1 MIINLN
7 NLPKKNKITA
17 NVCIIGGG
25 TVGLFLAHRLS
36 LNNIPVT
43 IIEAGREES
52 KKFKNNTYKFKN
64 YLNKNTLLNER
75 FVLGGKSTIWGG
87 QMLALQ
93 KSDVSNRKYINIKAW
108 KIKYEEITK
117 YFPTVMKS
125 FNFRFIKNQS
135 RFMSN
140 KKKNFS
146 FFNKDFDL
154 RFSVF
159 IKPKIKNF
167 YRFFFKDITNDSQ
180 QHIYIN
186 SKVLEINN
194 SKNNTSVKNIIAKS
208 NNGNTLEIETKIVI
222 ICCGALESTKLL
234 LLYNKK
240 NNNFIKK
247 NTLGHFFCD
256 QLSFICGKFIIKD
269 WKEFN
274 KRFSPIYKYGLI
286 HAPRLE
292 LKSKFQKN
300 NKLPSAFCHFIF
312 KHGNNYNLLKNFL
325 KKKIYFKSNK
335 SILALFIEI
344 IKIIYHIFYFRILK
358 GYVWFNKPSEVLLS
372 INLEQIPDFN
382 NRIFIKKNRLATNW
396 KIKKREIDN
405 VKLISKTFE
414 NAWIESKLSKIA
426 ELKMNVA
433 NNSNAKHLINIGYH
447 PIGTIRIGS
456 SEAESVV
463 DKNLKLWKISN
474 LYICSTAIF
483 PTSGSSNTG
492 LTLLALTARL
502 ATHLKN
508 IINLKYI

>member
-1 MIINLN
+1 MITNLN
-7 NLPKKNKITA
+7 NLPKKNKILA
-17 NVCIIGGG
+17 NICIIGGG

-36 LNNIPVT
+36 LNKIPVT
-43 IIEAGREES
+43 IIEAGEEES
-52 KKFKNNTYKFKN
+52 KKFKNNNYNSKN

-75 FVLGGKSTIWGG
+75 FVVGGKSTVWGG

-93 KSDVSNRKYINIKAW
+93 KSDVNNRKYINIKAW
-108 KIKYEEITK
+108 KIKYKEISK
-117 YFPTVMKS
+117 HFPTVMKS
-125 FNFRFIKNQS
+125 LNFRFIKNLS
-135 RFMSN
+135 RLMSN
-140 KKKNFS
+140 KKKGFS
-146 FFNKDFDL
+146 FFNRNFDV

-167 YRFFFKDITNDSQ
+167 CRFFFKDIKNDTQ

-186 SKVLEINN
+186 SKVSEINN
-194 SKNNTSVKNIIAKS
+194 SKNNSSVKNIIAKS

-240 NNNFIKK
+240 NNNFIKTK
-247 NTLGHFFCD
+247 TLGRFFCD

-274 KRFSPIYKYGLI
+274 KLFSPIYKYGLI

-312 KHGNNYNLLKNFL
+312 KHGNDYNLLNNFL
-325 KKKIYFKSNK
+325 KKKLYFKPIK
-335 SILALFIEI
+335 LILFKEI

-358 GYVWFNKPSEVLLS
+358 RYVWFNKPSEVLLS

-382 NRIFIKKNRLATNW
+382 NKIFIKNNRLVTNW
-396 KIKKREIDN
+396 KIKKREIND

-414 NAWIESKLSKIA
+414 NTWKESKFNKIA
-426 ELKMNVA
+426 ELKQVNLPTY
-433 NNSNAKHLINIGYH
+433 SNAKDLVKILYH

-456 SEAESVV
+456 KKKESVV
-463 DKNLKLWKISN
+463 DKNLKLWDINN
-474 LYICSTAIF
+474 LYVCSTAIF

-492 LTLLALTARL
+492 LVLLALTERL
-502 ATHLKN
+502 ATHLRN
-508 IINLKYI
+508 IIKSKY